1 MPKKAPRNAFY
12 FYMLNFKKEQQEK
25 GINYANMAEIAEAAG
40 PSWRELPPSV
50 RSKYEAMAKQ
60 AKQKNGVPITKYT
73 STGIPLSQIE
83 LQEREMREAQENEL
97 EDIKNIVTYSHMNGT
112 LLSDVF
118 YIMDINY
125 YCKVSDSHYLIG
137 ECSMLRFSLAGG
149 IEETYHKI
157 INPGFIPTGYANDVK
172 LGCMENGLEMP
183 DECKPRSD
191 YLEIQAHLLDYLQ
204 KGNHSK
210 VVRPI
215 FTMPE
220 KVLPIRDFFRQLCS
234 RSSEDDS
241 VYRIYRL
248 DTLFYNLIN
257 SIKTRTDE
265 GFPKESLALVQLQK
279 DLFKYTPGL
288 GCEYHLGMEKE
299 VECSS
304 YRIKCWSFTILDAC
318 CALAGVDLVPGKH
331 VPHGYDI
338 EGIYALQEQKR
349 GRVPPSVAGF
359 AEPSSSNTSTVNESL
374 LDSTTSSVSE
384 VGGRK
389 KEKRVHVPL
398 RMPKTDYSHMIRAA
412 PELTESN
419 FPSLI
424 AGHGRGRGS
433 LSSSMNRLKLDK

>member
-12 FYMLNFKKEQQEK
+12 YYMLNFKKEQQEK
-25 GINYANMAEIAEAAG
+25 GIHYANMAEIAEAAG
-40 PSWRELPPSV
+40 PSWREVPPSV

-60 AKQKNGVPITKYT
+60 AKQKNGLPITKYT
-73 STGIPLSQIE
+73 STGIPLSQIK
-83 LQEREMREAQENEL
+83 LQEREMREAEENEL
-97 EDIKNIVTYSHMNGT
+97 KDIKNIVTYSHMNGT
-112 LLSDVF
+112 LLSEVF
-118 YIMDINY
+118 YVLDVNY
-125 YCKVSDSHYLIG
+125 YCKVSDSYYLIG

-157 INPGFIPTGYANDVK
+157 INPGFIPIGYANDVK
-172 LGCMENGLEMP
+172 MGCMENGLEMP

-204 KGNHSK
+204 KGNPTK

-215 FTMPE
+215 FTMPD

-234 RSSEDDS
+234 KSSEDDS

-265 GFPKESLALVQLQK
+265 GFPKESLALVQLQR
-279 DLFKYTPGL
+279 DLFKYTSGL
-288 GCEYHLGMEKE
+288 GCEYHKETEKE

-304 YRIKCWSFTILDAC
+304 YRIKCWSFTVLDAC
-318 CALAGVDLVPGKH
+318 CAVAGIDIVPGKH

-338 EGIYALQEQKR
+338 EGIYALREQRR

-374 LDSTTSSVSE
+374 LDSTTSSFSE

-412 PELTESN
+412 PALTESN

-424 AGHGRGRGS
+424 SGHGRGRGS
-433 LSSSMNRLKLDK
+433 LSSSMNKLKFDN